1 MNRLNPSFPSCHSG
15 LGKKLSPPKWSEVR
29 CLGKSGRSKGHLG
42 SGLLRHCPSS
52 PSLPTLP
59 RPHKGSFQTEPFLRK
74 MKGLKVW
81 PISASVTPTAWK
93 REDPSCQGN
102 LDFRLRRQWRL
113 LGLPSHSHAGPSGS
127 PHSRPGPGCWPLPL
141 PWANRAPP
149 SQGRESYCL
158 PGHCG
163 SLVVAH
169 ILRNFCF
176 PLIPA
181 LPSTPFV
188 INDIH
193 LTPCRLPRTFHVIS
207 HLIVG
212 PVLAV
217 GRGSVQ
223 QSSEIRSLRA
233 ETSQVSGSFRD
244 PRPGPFPSAQLLW
257 SRVHVPMGPKRGTLW
272 SSSRR
277 TLGQPGAF
285 SSFKEKPSFR
295 PRSPLVSLRDTPCP
309 LLPLIIWL
317 LPPSPATASG
327 TNSSNTPRI
336 VRVPCPLRHAV
347 SCLCAFAHAVS
358 LDWNAFPLLLLPC
371 LPGKYLLISHNPPQ
385 RPPPLGR
392 KPPCPFPPRLP
403 LLFVNASLWHLAHC
417 ILLVYMFVSPSRL

>member
-1 MNRLNPSFPSCHSG
+1 
-15 LGKKLSPPKWSEVR
+15 
-29 CLGKSGRSKGHLG
+29 
-42 SGLLRHCPSS
+42 
-52 PSLPTLP
+52 
-59 RPHKGSFQTEPFLRK
+59 

-81 PISASVTPTAWK
+81 PISASVNPTAWK
-93 REDPSCQGN
+93 REDPGCQGN

-113 LGLPSHSHAGPSGS
+113 LGLPSHSHVGHSGS
-127 PHSRPGPGCWPLPL
+127 PHSWPGPGCWPLPL

-181 LPSTPFV
+181 LSSTPFV

-193 LTPCRLPRTFHVIS
+193 LTPCSLPRTFHVIS

-223 QSSEIRSLRA
+223 QSSEIRSLRT

-244 PRPGPFPSAQLLW
+244 PRPGPFPSAQPSL
-257 SRVHVPMGPKRGTLW
+257 
-272 SSSRR
+272 SSAS
-277 TLGQPGAF
+277 
-285 SSFKEKPSFR
+285 
-295 PRSPLVSLRDTPCP
+295 LVSGPRPYGAKTRNPVVLEQAYLGSARSLLFLQREAFLQAP
-309 LLPLIIWL
+309 L
-317 LPPSPATASG
+317 TSG
-327 TNSSNTPRI
+327 E
-336 VRVPCPLRHAV
+336 
-347 SCLCAFAHAVS
+347 
-358 LDWNAFPLLLLPC
+358 
-371 LPGKYLLISHNPPQ
+371 
-385 RPPPLGR
+385 
-392 KPPCPFPPRLP
+392 PPRYSLP
-403 LLFVNASLWHLAHC
+403 SASPHHLASASLSSHSLWYQLQQ
-417 ILLVYMFVSPSRL
+417 YSQNS